1 MEGSEALCGPLSED
15 AEGTLAE
22 SKGASKYTTSHDPNP
37 DPDPDPDPNFMF
49 LIFTGSRRKQ

>member
-37 DPDPDPDPNFMF
+37 DPDPDPNFMF
-49 LIFTGSRRKQ
+49 LIFTGSRCKQ